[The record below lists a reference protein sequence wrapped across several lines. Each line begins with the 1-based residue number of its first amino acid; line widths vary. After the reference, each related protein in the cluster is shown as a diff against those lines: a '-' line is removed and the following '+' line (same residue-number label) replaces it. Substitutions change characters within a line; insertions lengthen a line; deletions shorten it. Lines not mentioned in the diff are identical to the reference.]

1 MVKYP
6 NDYQDRRGGLECP
19 VLQVVLLEMERLFAS
34 QDAVQGWVSTLV
46 QWVCVPLIAHKNVDV
61 HCVLKNEFCL
71 QTLLDEMNRRFA
83 P

>member
-1 MVKYP
+1 MSYYIKI
-6 NDYQDRRGGLECP
+6 
-19 VLQVVLLEMERLFAS
+19 
-34 QDAVQGWVSTLV
+34 
-46 QWVCVPLIAHKNVDV
+46 VCVPLIAHKNVDV